1 MAIHMAYRTLF
12 SLYMNDL
19 PEVIV
24 LISNLESY
32 VDGTKICFSFA
43 SKDTDLC
50 LRQGAED
57 LKHVAEWCCA
67 NHLLINPNKTKCVL
81 FG

>member
-32 VDGTKICFSFA
+32 VDDTKICFSFA

-50 LRQGAED
+50 LRQGAKD

-67 NHLLINPNKTKCVL
+67 SHILINPNKTKFVL

>member
-1 MAIHMAYRTLF
+1 MAYRTLF

-57 LKHVAEWCCA
+57 LKYVAEWCCA
-67 NHLLINPNKTKCVL
+67 SHILINPNKTKFVL

>member
-1 MAIHMAYRTLF
+1 MAYRTLF

-32 VDGTKICFSFA
+32 VDDTKICFSFA

-50 LRQGAED
+50 LSQGAED

-67 NHLLINPNKTKCVL
+67 SHILINPNKTKFVL

>member
-32 VDGTKICFSFA
+32 VDGTKICFS
-43 SKDTDLC
+43 
-50 LRQGAED
+50 LRQKTLIYVYAKVLRISNMLQRG
-57 LKHVAEWCCA
+57 VAPA
-67 NHLLINPNKTKCVL
+67 T
-81 FG
+81 F